1 MINDKSKRETL
12 NEKEINF
19 CCSYINTGNIK
30 ESAIRAG
37 YIKTPEKVGNNLIY
51 KKREISSEI
60 EKLYEEKQKNLMFK
74 VYSGYERLAFG
85 NIADA
90 IKLLY
95 TEDISDINLD
105 NMDLFNISEIKKIK
119 GGGVEIKFFDR
130 IKALEKLENI
140 RTFSAKEDN
149 SFYSALEHSASLLEN
164 NDLT

>member
-1 MINDKSKRETL
+1 MINDKSKKENL

-19 CCSYINTGNIK
+19 CCNYINTGNIK

-51 KKREISSEI
+51 KKREINSEI

-105 NMDLFNISEIKKIK
+105 DMDLFNISEIKKIK

>member
-1 MINDKSKRETL
+1 
-12 NEKEINF
+12 
-19 CCSYINTGNIK
+19 
-30 ESAIRAG
+30 
-37 YIKTPEKVGNNLIY
+37 
-51 KKREISSEI
+51 
-60 EKLYEEKQKNLMFK
+60 MFK

-95 TEDISDINLD
+95 TEDINDINLD
-105 NMDLFNISEIKKIK
+105 DMDLFNISEIKKIK